1 MERLGREVRSDN
13 AMKYIGYQD
22 EDNAEKW
29 ARKYLGIKSA
39 PQVFRAL
46 SAVDKD
52 DKFACV
58 ILLTNFTKRNIDV
71 NIAVDCFL
79 TPRNTIMMF
88 NGLFKMVFDELKA
101 VRSTALIAN
110 SNVACQKFVEQIGF
124 VKEGTMRKAY
134 NDDEDMLIYGFLES
148 EYRNHDW
155 CRS

>member
-1 MERLGREVRSDN
+1 
-13 AMKYIGYQD
+13 
-22 EDNAEKW
+22 
-29 ARKYLGIKSA
+29 
-39 PQVFRAL
+39 
-46 SAVDKD
+46 
-52 DKFACV
+52 
-58 ILLTNFTKRNIDV
+58 
-71 NIAVDCFL
+71 
-79 TPRNTIMMF
+79 MMF